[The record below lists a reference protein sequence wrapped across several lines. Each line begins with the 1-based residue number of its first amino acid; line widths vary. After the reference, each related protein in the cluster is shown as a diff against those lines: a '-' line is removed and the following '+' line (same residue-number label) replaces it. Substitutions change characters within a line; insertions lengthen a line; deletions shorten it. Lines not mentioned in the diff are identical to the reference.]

1 MRKVTAI
8 IETGS
13 DHTYSIFSH
22 GPDDLPYGVI
32 GTGDTIAEAKEDF
45 MIAYQEVKECFLDSG
60 EEFEE
65 VEFVFRYDI
74 PSFLEEFAYAFSLAG
89 LERITGIN
97 QKQLGHYI
105 SGYRKPSAK
114 TIKQMEDG
122 IHNLSE
128 QLSMVHFAGV

>member
-1 MRKVTAI
+1 MRQVTAI
-8 IETGS
+8 IETGLDHRIEIHS
-13 DHTYSIFSH
+13 DDDTLNYAVLGEGYSIE
-22 GPDDLPYGVI
+22 
-32 GTGDTIAEAKEDF
+32 EAKKDF
-45 MIAYQEVKECFLDSG
+45 MIGYDEMRECFKEQG
-60 EEFEE
+60 KEFEE

-74 PSFLEEFAYAFSLAG
+74 PSFLQEFAYAFTLAG

-114 TIKQMEDG
+114 TIRKMEEG

-128 QLSMVHFAGV
+128 QLSMIHFAGI

>member
-1 MRKVTAI
+1 MRQVTAI
-8 IETGS
+8 IETGLDHRIEIYS
-13 DHTYSIFSH
+13 D
-22 GPDDLPYGVI
+22 DDTLDYGVL
-32 GTGDTIAEAKEDF
+32 GEGYTIEEAKKDF
-45 MIAYQEVKECFLDSG
+45 MICYEEMRECF
-60 EEFEE
+60 EEQGKAFEE

-114 TIKQMEDG
+114 TIRKMEEG

-128 QLSMVHFAGV
+128 QLSMIHFAGV